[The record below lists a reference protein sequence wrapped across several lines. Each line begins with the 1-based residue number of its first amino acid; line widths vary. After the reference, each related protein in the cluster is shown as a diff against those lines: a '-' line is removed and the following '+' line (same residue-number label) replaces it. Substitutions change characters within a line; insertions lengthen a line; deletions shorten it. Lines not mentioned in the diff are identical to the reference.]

1 MLALVENARRKQ
13 VAWVEAIL
21 DHRKWRPTKL
31 AREAGIDQSTLSK
44 FLNDPLN
51 AAQLNTLSVEKIAT
65 AGGIPPYQTQ
75 PVPVPRGLVEGE
87 ATPYVAETADVALSR
102 AIHAARGGKN
112 GIDPWVMR
120 SRALE
125 LAGYL
130 PGDILMI
137 DLNAEPQDGDAVC
150 AQVYDKI
157 GRAETVMRLYERPF
171 LVASTTDRTLG
182 RPLLIDDDRVQ
193 VRGVVI
199 ASFRARRA
207 A

>member
-13 VAWVEAIL
+13 LAWVHAIL
-21 DHRKWRPTKL
+21 DHRKWRPTRL
-31 AREAGIDQSTLSK
+31 AREAGIDPSTLSK
-44 FLNDPLN
+44 FLGDPLN
-51 AAQLNTLSVEKIAT
+51 IAQLNTLSIEKIAA

-75 PVPVPRGLVEGE
+75 PVSMPRGMAEGE
-87 ATPYVAETADVALSR
+87 AAPYVTEAPDAALAR
-102 AIHAARGGKN
+102 AIQAAKAGKN
-112 GIDPWVMR
+112 GVDPWIMR

-130 PGDILMI
+130 PGDILMV

-157 GRAETVMRLYERPF
+157 GRAETVMRIYEKPF
-171 LVASTTDRTLG
+171 LAAATTDRSLS

-193 VRGVVI
+193 VRGVVV